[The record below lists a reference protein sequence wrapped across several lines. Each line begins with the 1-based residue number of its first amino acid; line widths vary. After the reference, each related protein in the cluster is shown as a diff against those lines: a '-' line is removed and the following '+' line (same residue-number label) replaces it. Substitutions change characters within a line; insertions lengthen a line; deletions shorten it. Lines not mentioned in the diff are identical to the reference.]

1 LDENSGI
8 LPRLAFFIFQ
18 EIKRLHDIC
27 KLDIEV
33 SAIEVYCDTIKE
45 LLITG
50 DIVTLQTDSNKQT
63 VLQGQK
69 WKKITESQQ
78 MLQAILKSANK
89 RIFGKNALNDRSSR
103 SHHIF
108 QVRFTRTDKL

>member
-1 LDENSGI
+1 MDENSGI

-18 EIKRLHDIC
+18 EIKRLQDIC

-33 SAIEVYCDTIKE
+33 SAIEVYCDNVKE

-78 MLQAILKSANK
+78 MLQAI
-89 RIFGKNALNDRSSR
+89 
-103 SHHIF
+103 
-108 QVRFTRTDKL
+108 